1 MKLNLILQR
10 WDGKKDE
17 VLCPANTIHYFLN
30 GDLDIICEG
39 GKIFKIKNV
48 PQKMYKLIKSAYLK
62 EIAIE
67 QEALVHIIASPS
79 FRKLNF
85 MSGSIPTEPR
95 EDTVFAEV
103 MN

>member
-10 WDGKKDE
+10 GDGRKDE

-30 GDLDIICEG
+30 GDLNIMYDS
-39 GKIFKIKNV
+39 GKLFKIKNV
-48 PQKMYKLIKSAYLK
+48 PRKMYKLIKSAYLK
-62 EIAIE
+62 EIATE
-67 QEALVHIIASPS
+67 QEALVYITATP
-79 FRKLNF
+79 KLHF